1 MRRGRDPS
9 RVVSDPAEFQRVQV
23 PDDVAETLVY
33 FASMA
38 ADMEALR
45 AGPPSGIRGP
55 HGERQPE
62 TPQEFVRRVVTA
74 GVLHLVETGLLTVP
88 DDFATRSSGLL
99 PLSRED
105 SRA

>member
-9 RVVSDPAEFQRVQV
+9 RVVHDPAEFQRGQV
-23 PDDVAETLVY
+23 PDDVAQALIY

-45 AGPPSGIRGP
+45 GGPPISIRGP
-55 HGERQPE
+55 RGEQQPE
-62 TPQEFVRRVVTA
+62 TPQEFVRRVVSA

-88 DDFATRSSGLL
+88 DDFGVRSSGLL

-105 SRA
+105 